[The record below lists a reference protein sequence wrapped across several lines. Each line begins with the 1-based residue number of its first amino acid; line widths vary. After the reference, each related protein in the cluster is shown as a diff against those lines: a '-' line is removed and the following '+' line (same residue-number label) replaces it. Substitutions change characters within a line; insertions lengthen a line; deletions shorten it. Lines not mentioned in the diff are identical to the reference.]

1 MQQKLLTGH
10 VDQRLWNGI
19 ILKEGES
26 KQFIELP
33 AAVLPHVEPGQSL
46 RLLFRRQQLVRIF
59 NVSTN
64 QLYEADFFANKPL
77 RRKYQILLFLLVAVI
92 CGIPAIGAL
101 FGLALIGGLIGTTF
115 RRSEAGALQ
124 VALVSTVTAL
134 LYVGMGGYLLMTGQ
148 FLLAFVTCT
157 ILVFGAFIFARTIG
171 AKEARILDK
180 MIVGE
185 TTGLS

>member
-77 RRKYQILLFLLVAVI
+77 RRKYQILLFLLVSVI

-101 FGLALIGGLIGTTF
+101 FGLALIGGLIGITF